1 MLSELQIADHT
12 DAWLNAHKD
21 FLALTDIANSVD
33 LQNAK
38 TKDKEIASIID
49 FSKSAADQL
58 MQRRKKDEE
67 FQKEQ
72 TVKDEEFEI
81 NILSKD
87 AVEAYD
93 RVQSLKQKINKEKNE
108 KGDILRESGKA
119 TNSEIQT
126 YRTQESTTDIDLI
139 ELRTKAA
146 MSDLGPFLKERLD
159 NPNHVWT
166 MPDGT
171 EFTSENWTEAQMKWA
186 WEQSLIDHFRT
197 NKHIN
202 LLDVNKVFL
211 TPYGNNI
218 KTARDAF
225 FNKNSNAISD
235 RDGRKE
241 QILQMDILLKED
253 DVDLQDVGAY
263 FDSVIHTTVN
273 GVPLGRVE
281 GFELFKK
288 DLIARVGTLDENGK
302 PLLTR
307 KKALELIQDAKFK
320 YIWKGSGKTL
330 AEEYPTRYGPDS
342 VEGQA
347 ILNELQQAE
356 EKAWKQKTD
365 VNKLSINKDIDAFLE
380 SECGGTYSAACQAK
394 AVELKTK
401 GDNIQGYSTRR
412 ISDWMSRAES
422 QPSDVWTEHN
432 ISILQS
438 AAEGDFLTKGQVIN
452 GRRVEE
458 IIASLPHKHRADW
471 YKELDKNRI
480 LDSDGYRDNLPGEDV
495 THTILGN
502 NLGERA
508 GKLVGNQKTTEQI
521 LNKLYTRRFKILV
534 AAGMEEDEAG
544 QKAAAEVKAHAIA
557 NSKNKGDRFY
567 PGDQGDEFAQFDN
580 LHKTGK
586 AFALDEEDDRLKYS
600 RKIRENLKRGK
611 EFILNSKSDLI
622 ATESQI
628 IKFQESYNKKSDY
641 RIPDWLRLAS
651 LELEENP
658 IYIAN
663 RLLAARGINKVVD
676 DPISTWFSNNIKVKL
691 QKQHQRNLK
700 NGSDAFLSSVRVLG
714 DGNKNEL
721 NMDTVPFKAYWEGTP
736 PEQLPYALALLE
748 SVNKDSGTN
757 KLDINDIKE
766 ILDQWNDPD
775 TGFNG
780 DALWD
785 ALFQNGIDMDQYNQC
800 FYKYA
805 TKDQRT
811 QKTICFRSNIK
822 NLTKSIG

>member
-12 DAWLNAHKD
+12 DAWLNAHRD

-72 TVKDEEFEI
+72 TIKDEEFEI

-119 TNSEIQT
+119 TNSEIQI

-171 EFTSENWTEAQMKWA
+171 EFTKENWTDAQMKWA

-480 LDSDGYRDNLPGEDV
+480 LDSDGYRKYLPGKSTV
-495 THTILGN
+495 QKILEHNIGQTN
-502 NLGERA
+502 D
-508 GKLVGNQKTTEQI
+508 KLVGNQVQASEM
-521 LNKLYTRRFKILV
+521 LNKLYTKRFKIYH
-534 AAGMEEDEAG
+534 AAGADLDEAG
-544 QKAAAEVKAHAIA
+544 SKASEEVRAYGMK
-557 NSKNKGDRFY
+557 NSEDGGIFWTA
-567 PGDQGDEFAQFDN
+567 DQGDAYGQFPY
-580 LHKTGK
+580 LGK
-586 AFALDEEDDRLKYS
+586 EGTAFTLNEKDDRLKYS

-611 EFILNSKSDLI
+611 EFILNSKSNLI
-622 ATESQI
+622 ATESQL

-658 IYIAN
+658 IYIVN
-663 RLLAARGINKVVD
+663 RLLEARGINKVVD
-676 DPISTWFSNNIKVKL
+676 DPISTWFSARKVKL
-691 QKQHQRNLK
+691 QKQLQRNLK
-700 NGSDAFLSSVRVLG
+700 NGSDAFLSSARVLG
-714 DGNKNEL
+714 DGNKNGL
-721 NMDTVPFKAYWEGTP
+721 NMDTVPYKEYWEGTP

-766 ILDQWNDPD
+766 VLDQWNDPD

-780 DALWD
+780 DGLWD
-785 ALFQNGIDMDQYNQC
+785 ALSQIGIVDMDQYNQC

-805 TKDQRT
+805 TKDQYT
-811 QKTICFRSNIK
+811 PKTICFRSSMKKILQNQ
-822 NLTKSIG
+822 